1 MPRIDKPKKT
11 LKKKVTKKQTKKSV
25 VVKVSKPKSLKS
37 KPIKS
42 PVAYF
47 GCMAE
52 CCRKGISPKKITE
65 VAHECK
71 TNALAVKKRM
81 SAQKKK
87 DLTELARKHEE
98 FRKVLG
104 NYVKKY

>member
-11 LKKKVTKKQTKKSV
+11 MKKKVIKKRVKKSV
-25 VVKVSKPKSLKS
+25 AIRVSKPKSVKV
-37 KPIKS
+37 KPIKN

-52 CCRKGISPKKITE
+52 CCHQGISPKKITE

-71 TNALAVKKRM
+71 TNALAIKQKM